1 MFKRKRKLKSII
13 MKYNFKLK
21 QLRSMWKSIFCTS
34 SQRKIHTEKDDLSTV
49 PEPDG
54 FKSQS

>member
-1 MFKRKRKLKSII
+1 MLKRKRKPKSII

-34 SQRKIHTEKDDLSTV
+34 SQRKIDTEKDDLSTV

-54 FKSQS
+54 FKSLS